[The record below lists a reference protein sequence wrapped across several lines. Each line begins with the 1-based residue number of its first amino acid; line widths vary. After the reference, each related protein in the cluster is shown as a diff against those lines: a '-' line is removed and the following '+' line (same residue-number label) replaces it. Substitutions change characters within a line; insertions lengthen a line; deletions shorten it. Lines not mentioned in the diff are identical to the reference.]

1 MVTHVQS
8 RSTSAFGAIADPTRR
23 AILGLL
29 RAGELTAGK
38 LADNFPVSRPAVSKH
53 MRVLRNAGLIRER
66 REAQSRY
73 YALNPERLAEV
84 DAWLAPFRVFWA
96 ARLQDLRQFVEADYA
111 RRQPRL
117 RATRK
122 KRRRP

>member
-23 AILGLL
+23 AILDLL

-53 MRVLRNAGLIRER
+53 MRVLRHAGLIRER

-73 YALNPERLAEV
+73 YALDPERLAEV

-96 ARLQDLRQFVEADYA
+96 ARLQDLRQFVEADHA

>member
-23 AILGLL
+23 AILDLL

-53 MRVLRNAGLIRER
+53 MRVLRHAGLIRER

-73 YALNPERLAEV
+73 YALDPERLAEV

-96 ARLQDLRQFVEADYA
+96 ARHK
-111 RRQPRL
+111 
-117 RATRK
+117 K